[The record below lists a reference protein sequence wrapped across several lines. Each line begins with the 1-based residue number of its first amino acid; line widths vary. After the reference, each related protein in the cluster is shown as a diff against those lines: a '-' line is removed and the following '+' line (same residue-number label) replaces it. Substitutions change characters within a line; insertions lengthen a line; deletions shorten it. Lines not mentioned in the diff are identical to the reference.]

1 MDGALSFS
9 LIVFLLGTFAAAFV
23 TGLAGFAFGMVAA
36 AIWLH
41 VLAPVQATTLI
52 VAYALLVQ
60 GYAVWKLR
68 RSINTA
74 RLMPFI
80 IGSAVGIPVGIVA
93 LRWISA
99 THLRTSVGVLLIL
112 FSAYNLMRP
121 RLPVMKAAGPI
132 ADTGIGVLNG
142 VLGGATG
149 LGGILPTIWSGMRG
163 WPRDEQRAVFQ
174 PTAVATFLITLL
186 CLGGLGIVTQEI
198 ASLFLVGL
206 PALGAGTWLGWTF
219 YGRLDEAS
227 FRKVVL
233 VLLLLSGLAL
243 VISGK

>member
-41 VLAPVQATTLI
+41 ALAPVQATTLI

-68 RSINTA
+68 HSINTA

-99 THLRTSVGVLLIL
+99 THLRTSVGVLLIH

-121 RLPVMKAAGPI
+121 RLLPSYLAQDRERPFQAIGYGAVKVKNCQLAVAHRRSLKGAAIRRQTAAFVMPLPLTAEAPVVA
-132 ADTGIGVLNG
+132 
-142 VLGGATG
+142 
-149 LGGILPTIWSGMRG
+149 LPTT
-163 WPRDEQRAVFQ
+163 Q
-174 PTAVATFLITLL
+174 PLK
-186 CLGGLGIVTQEI
+186 G
-198 ASLFLVGL
+198 SL
-206 PALGAGTWLGWTF
+206 
-219 YGRLDEAS
+219 R
-227 FRKVVL
+227 R
-233 VLLLLSGLAL
+233 
-243 VISGK
+243 